1 MKIKML
7 NLLMLILNDSHR
19 NSLSAVLQLFHLVV
33 QNEAVNKMSL
43 DAVCT
48 VMAPNLMTDR
58 AAGHAGGHGNHQ
70 PNQRSP
76 AMTRRMSYSSQSVN
90 EVPEEMA
97 AYLRRT
103 TNSLA
108 VCKLLINLH
117 PLLFHVSHS
126 SLDLYLMVFVLVI
139 HFLLLFSLDTA
150 LYLPSSQEGVLL
162 RIKKL
167 KFSLHPPRAF
177 FIICRF
183 LNLFFCIAFTIFSL
197 QFAKHFIV
205 FIADFS
211 TLSLSLLYFY
221 LTFLYLTF
229 ELCVYFIF
237 KTIVQCI
244 YIKNLLEFVVFR
256 F

>member
-1 MKIKML
+1 MLYQSYYKYNRPDDRKEIYDIFEKYSPFDVAGVLKLFLRELTKPLFTDELMEIFLKIPGKTKQNFCVCFYLTELPNLAISRLDMQIKML

-58 AAGHAGGHGNHQ
+58 APGQHGSNQHG

-76 AMTRRMSYSSQSVN
+76 GMLRRMSLSSQSVN

-117 PLLFHVSHS
+117 PILFHVSW
-126 SLDLYLMVFVLVI
+126 F
-139 HFLLLFSLDTA
+139 LFS
-150 LYLPSSQEGVLL
+150 
-162 RIKKL
+162 
-167 KFSLHPPRAF
+167 
-177 FIICRF
+177 
-183 LNLFFCIAFTIFSL
+183 IF
-197 QFAKHFIV
+197 
-205 FIADFS
+205 
-211 TLSLSLLYFY
+211 
-221 LTFLYLTF
+221 
-229 ELCVYFIF
+229 
-237 KTIVQCI
+237 
-244 YIKNLLEFVVFR
+244 
-256 F
+256 